1 MRPSS
6 LMTNVSCGC
15 HLGVTAGKVAPG
27 QMRILV
33 VEDEPRIL
41 AFVARGLEA
50 EGFAVDAAGDGVDA
64 LERARRTRPDFVVLD
79 LLLPRVDGL
88 TVLRELKR
96 ERPDLPVL
104 VLSARSD
111 LPTKLRGFELG
122 ASDYLA
128 KPFALDELIARIR
141 AQLRR
146 PEREPGQTVV
156 QVGGLILD
164 LARRQA
170 RLSGVVSDLSDREFR
185 LLHQLVEHADE
196 VVSRERLLSEVW
208 GYHFDPGSNVVDVCV
223 RRVRKKLGP
232 EAPIETVRNVGYR
245 LASA

>member
-1 MRPSS
+1 
-6 LMTNVSCGC
+6 
-15 HLGVTAGKVAPG
+15 
-27 QMRILV
+27 MRILV

-50 EGFAVDAAGDGVDA
+50 EGFAVDAAGDGADA

-96 ERPDLPVL
+96 ERPGLPVL
-104 VLSARSD
+104 VLSARAD

-122 ASDYLA
+122 ANDYLA

-146 PEREPGQTVV
+146 PERAEPAQTVV
-156 QVGGLILD
+156 QVGGLVLD

>member
-1 MRPSS
+1 M
-6 LMTNVSCGC
+6 
-15 HLGVTAGKVAPG
+15 VARRA
-27 QMRILV
+27 MRILV

-50 EGFAVDAAGDGVDA
+50 EGFAVDAAGDGADA

-96 ERPDLPVL
+96 ERPGLPVL
-104 VLSARSD
+104 VLSARAD

-122 ASDYLA
+122 ANDYLA

-146 PEREPGQTVV
+146 PERAEPAQTVV
-156 QVGGLILD
+156 QVGGLVLD

-232 EAPIETVRNVGYR
+232 EALIETVRNVGYR

>member
-1 MRPSS
+1 
-6 LMTNVSCGC
+6 
-15 HLGVTAGKVAPG
+15 
-27 QMRILV
+27 MRILV

-50 EGFAVDAAGDGVDA
+50 EGFAVDAAGDGADA
-64 LERARRTRPDFVVLD
+64 LERARRHRPDFVVLD

-156 QVGGLILD
+156 QVGGLVLD

-170 RLSGVVSDLSDREFR
+170 RLSGVVSNLSDREFR